1 MVEVPCGEALY
12 QFGTRYHRWP
22 LADYIH
28 KKMRDFFKIFVVDEV
43 HQYKSRSSDQG
54 RMFRLLAY
62 HMDTVALTGTLSGGK
77 STDIFALLY
86 AMLPQVREDYAWD
99 DVKRWI
105 KRFGV
110 EETSWKVGDNA
121 SDIRSYGALLGTKRQ
136 KVSTKERPGINPG
149 IVKYL
154 LPVTIFAHVEDL
166 GLDMPPIYEKSVRLQ
181 PTPRMERDLGT
192 LHRTTWDQL
201 VEWWPHYTS
210 AWLQW
215 NLARPNSG
223 FRTEL
228 VAGYQASPDAIPDDL
243 SLQIG
248 VAYEGSLFRVARE
261 VIEIPQ
267 DDLVAEL
274 RKGQSMADVARAYGT
289 NEGVIIQEFL
299 SPFQTRWEREL
310 EAAAEDDDIDEI
322 QLQKVHTEKEAVI
335 VNTLMNRLTWEHDES
350 FTPPP
355 ELLPKEEWLVNTVL
369 SEVKAGRK
377 SVLYVRQTGTRD
389 IRDRLR
395 RVLED
400 AGVGNIVVL
409 DSSVD
414 PRDRGDLLKD
424 STIDVLITNP
434 KLVETGLDLVEFQ
447 NVIFY
452 EPNYS
457 AYTMWQACRR
467 VWRPGQTEPVQV
479 YYAMY
484 EGHMEEGAYDLVGEK
499 LLHAQLLHGDDASGA
514 LVPSDGSVSLTMALI
529 DALKRGEAMR
539 MKGDTIFTDSPGEV
553 VSVSVSGSM
562 THQSKEIPNLVAP
575 QPIDPDKATQL
586 AMF

>member
-1 MVEVPCGEALY
+1 
-12 QFGTRYHRWP
+12 
-22 LADYIH
+22 
-28 KKMRDFFKIFVVDEV
+28 
-43 HQYKSRSSDQG
+43 
-54 RMFRLLAY
+54 
-62 HMDTVALTGTLSGGK
+62 
-77 STDIFALLY
+77 
-86 AMLPQVREDYAWD
+86 
-99 DVKRWI
+99 
-105 KRFGV
+105 
-110 EETSWKVGDNA
+110 
-121 SDIRSYGALLGTKRQ
+121 
-136 KVSTKERPGINPG
+136 
-149 IVKYL
+149 
-154 LPVTIFAHVEDL
+154 
-166 GLDMPPIYEKSVRLQ
+166 
-181 PTPRMERDLGT
+181 
-192 LHRTTWDQL
+192 
-201 VEWWPHYTS
+201 
-210 AWLQW
+210 
-215 NLARPNSG
+215 
-223 FRTEL
+223 
-228 VAGYQASPDAIPDDL
+228 
-243 SLQIG
+243 
-248 VAYEGSLFRVARE
+248 
-261 VIEIPQ
+261 
-267 DDLVAEL
+267 
-274 RKGQSMADVARAYGT
+274 
-289 NEGVIIQEFL
+289 
-299 SPFQTRWEREL
+299 
-310 EAAAEDDDIDEI
+310 
-322 QLQKVHTEKEAVI
+322 
-335 VNTLMNRLTWEHDES
+335 MNRLTWEHDES

-529 DALKRGEAMR
+529 DALKRGETMR